1 MKRSPVVPHKF
12 TSFLGAFVLVLAF
25 AVPALAGESQAA
37 QEARWK
43 ELNAQVVAL
52 YQQGKYA
59 EAAAS
64 AHEALRVAE
73 ATFGPED
80 ARTATSL
87 NNLAFLYDKQG
98 RYAVAEPL
106 YRRALAIREKTLG
119 PEHPDVAQSLNN
131 LAALYCAQGRYAEAE
146 PVYKRALAIDEKAL
160 GPEHPDLGTDLN
172 NLAELY
178 RAQGRYAEAEPVF
191 RRALAIWEKALGPDH
206 PDVATALN
214 NLAQLYD
221 SQGKYAE
228 AEPLYRRSLA
238 IVEKALGPEH
248 RYVATSLNNLAL
260 LYYAQ
265 GKYAEA
271 EPLYRRALAIREKA
285 LGSEHPDV
293 AQSLN
298 NLAELYRVQG
308 KYAEAEPLYRRALA
322 LYEKALGPDHPDVAN
337 SLNNLAG
344 LYYAQGKYA
353 EAKPLF
359 ERSLAIQEKAL
370 GPDHPDVATA
380 LNNLAQLYDEQGK
393 YAEAEPL
400 YRRALAIRE
409 KAQGPEHPHVATALN
424 NLAVLY
430 REQGKFAEAEPLYR
444 RALAIRE
451 KALGPE
457 HADVAQSLNN
467 LAELYRVQGKY
478 PEAGPLYRRALAI
491 WEKALGPDHPDVATA
506 LNNLAGLYRAQGKYA
521 EAEPLYRRALAIRE
535 KALGPEH
542 PDVATALNN
551 LAVLYREQG
560 KYAEA
565 EPLYRRSL
573 AILEKALGP
582 GHPDVASSLN
592 NLAVLYEAQGK
603 YAEAE
608 PLCRRALAIVEKALG
623 AAHPGVAES
632 LNNLAELYREQ
643 GKYAEAEPLY
653 RRALAID
660 EKALG
665 PDHPDL
671 ARDLSNLALLY
682 KEQGKHAEAEPLFR
696 RALAIWEKA
705 LGPDHPIVA
714 TSLMNLAVLYSAEGK
729 FVEAQPLFDRGL
741 QNLST
746 QFEQQFAYMSE
757 KERLGF
763 LDMLSGNFPGYLSF
777 CFTYRDQSPGLA
789 GKMYDLL
796 LWEKGLIAS
805 SVAALRAKVA
815 VSGDKEALALL
826 EKLTAKK
833 TRLAALANAPLA
845 NGEQGRKSV
854 EQLRQEANELERE
867 LVKRSSAL
875 AEEKQLARVT
885 WREVQKA
892 LKPAEAAIE
901 IVRLH
906 FHDGKKWTDTYYYV
920 ALVVTPETT
929 TAPKLVLLGEASKLE
944 GDPLAAYQQHV
955 GLASAAARARGGRRV
970 VTEKPAAAPAV
981 GSFYQAFWKPLEAAL
996 GGAKRVY
1003 LSPDGVLNQ
1012 VSLGVVPAAD
1022 GRLLLESYDLR
1033 IVSSTKD
1040 LLRQPGKPSSNT
1052 AVLVGNPDFGLDET
1066 TYRAALKSVQRTE
1079 VAALRTTPGAAI
1091 ARSAEL
1097 RGGSLNPLPGTQ
1109 VEVEAVSSVLTKQR
1123 WNIEVFTQQNALEET
1138 VKRVRNPRVLH
1149 VATHGFFEAD
1159 QERKSQERAAGA
1171 ERERPTSLEDPMLRS
1186 GLYFAGA
1193 DRARAGKTAAEDLDD
1208 GVLTA
1213 YEATQLNLQGTELVV
1228 LSACETGLGE
1238 TSAGE
1243 GVFGLRRALQVAG
1256 AEAVLM
1262 SMWAVPDKETQ
1273 ELMTL
1278 FYQKWLG
1285 GEDKHQALREAQLE
1299 MRERVKK
1306 RYGEDRPRLWGAF
1319 VLVGR

>member
-1 MKRSPVVPHKF
+1 MCTEQRWAVKRSPVVPHKF

-285 LGSEHPDV
+285 LGPEHPDV

-337 SLNNLAG
+337 SLNNLA
-344 LYYAQGKYA
+344 
-353 EAKPLF
+353 
-359 ERSLAIQEKAL
+359 
-370 GPDHPDVATA
+370 
-380 LNNLAQLYDEQGK
+380 QLYDEQGK

-409 KAQGPEHPHVATALN
+409 KAQGSEHPHVATALN

-430 REQGKFAEAEPLYR
+430 REHGKFAEAEPLYR

-521 EAEPLYRRALAIRE
+521 EAEPLYRR
-535 KALGPEH
+535 
-542 PDVATALNN
+542 
-551 LAVLYREQG
+551 
-560 KYAEA
+560 
-565 EPLYRRSL
+565 SL

-603 YAEAE
+603 Y
-608 PLCRRALAIVEKALG
+608 
-623 AAHPGVAES
+623 
-632 LNNLAELYREQ
+632 
-643 GKYAEAEPLY
+643 
-653 RRALAID
+653 
-660 EKALG
+660 
-665 PDHPDL
+665 
-671 ARDLSNLALLY
+671 
-682 KEQGKHAEAEPLFR
+682 
-696 RALAIWEKA
+696 
-705 LGPDHPIVA
+705 
-714 TSLMNLAVLYSAEGK
+714 
-729 FVEAQPLFDRGL
+729 VEAQPLFDRGL

-815 VSGDKEALALL
+815 VGGDKEALALL

-885 WREVQKA
+885 WREMQKA

-906 FHDGKKWTDTYYYV
+906 FHDGKKLTDTYYYV

-944 GDPLAAYQQHV
+944 GDPLVAYQQHV
-955 GLASAAARARGGRRV
+955 GLASAAARAARGSRPV

-1022 GRLLLESYDLR
+1022 GRLLLETYDLR

-1066 TYRAALKSVQRTE
+1066 RYRAALKSVQRTE

-1091 ARSAEL
+1091 QRSAEL

-1149 VATHGFFEAD
+1149 VATHGFFESD
-1159 QERKSQERAAGA
+1159 PK
-1171 ERERPTSLEDPMLRS
+1171 RELGDNRPS
-1186 GLYFAGA
+1186 GL
-1193 DRARAGKTAAEDLDD
+1193 
-1208 GVLTA
+1208 
-1213 YEATQLNLQGTELVV
+1213 
-1228 LSACETGLGE
+1228 
-1238 TSAGE
+1238 
-1243 GVFGLRRALQVAG
+1243 
-1256 AEAVLM
+1256 
-1262 SMWAVPDKETQ
+1262 
-1273 ELMTL
+1273 
-1278 FYQKWLG
+1278 
-1285 GEDKHQALREAQLE
+1285 
-1299 MRERVKK
+1299 
-1306 RYGEDRPRLWGAF
+1306 
-1319 VLVGR
+1319 